1 RANFALNVSVFV
13 PSLKLKPT
21 QRVNHHPPP
30 TGTQGD
36 ITKKD
41 GLLRAVRRMCATY
54 PKCAPLL
61 LLPTSFHL
69 PSLASG
75 WLTSHDRRSLRQC
88 LSASNPKSGFQPQ
101 LNGDKQ
107 YSQECNFSYTIY
119 RLHRS
124 QGYWNKQS
132 TKVEDCCE
140 NSEQH
145 VCADCCSD
153 PTQQVPNIWILKPAD
168 EARGKGIYLFN
179 QLEQFAYFAKSVVQ
193 KYITDPL
200 LIKGYK
206 FDLRLYAVVPS
217 YAPFIVYIYS
227 EGLVRFATEPFDLN
241 DLQNVYSHLT
251 NTAINVNGPRYLL
264 NKAANAYELFGF
276 DILIDNHLRP
286 WLLEVNANP
295 SMSGTCIVDELVK
308 KPLITSLLS
317 MLRLS
322 RRSPKS
328 FLSNSISK
336 HESEVKD
343 IRTSSGIICLPI
355 EQTAAHQNPAP
366 SGQLCFSFKNRPT
379 ESKSKLP
386 IRVTQI
392 QNSAPGDNALGSA
405 LQRNEELNASLTSP
419 DTHHDLI
426 GQLFQMGKG
435 NENVR
440 ECSANRVSVPLGM
453 LASLDELHKLGKQ
466 VPIGGLCDVTTCI
479 GNCSLYGSGSE
490 CLLPRLHALGDQFKH
505 SYKLH
510 KNPSLR
516 TASKDVLMEP
526 NGIAGIHG
534 KRKAPKAIG
543 EGCHPTFHS
552 YSTCSKPCTMRNH
565 AQKEEEQQHQQSGN
579 ELIPHAFGLMRLAFP
594 FNLST
599 RIACASGRGGYPD
612 VKSCVQQICRLM
624 FHYARERRDES
635 VVTDISVMDIPGV
648 WDEGS

>member
-1 RANFALNVSVFV
+1 MYIT
-13 PSLKLKPT
+13 SLKLKPT

-69 PSLASG
+69 P
-75 WLTSHDRRSLRQC
+75 REE
-88 LSASNPKSGFQPQ
+88 
-101 LNGDKQ
+101 
-107 YSQECNFSYTIY
+107 SQFIAAF
-119 RLHRS
+119 L
-124 QGYWNKQS
+124 QGVRPTRTKP
-132 TKVEDCCE
+132 TKVEACGE

-145 VCADCCSD
+145 IYADCFSN
-153 PTQQVPNIWILKPAD
+153 PTQQVPCEIKPSPNIWILKPAD
-168 EARGKGIYLFN
+168 QARGKGIYLFN
-179 QLEQFAYFAKSVVQ
+179 QLEHFAYFAKSVVQ

-200 LIKGYK
+200 LIQGYK

-227 EGLVRFATEPFDLN
+227 EGLVRFATEPFDLS

-251 NTAINVNGPRYLL
+251 NSSINVNGPRYLL
-264 NKAANAYELFGF
+264 NKKGIGRGSKWTLKQLHQWMTAHNLNTRYLWARVKALILLTLLSQASSVPKAPNAYELFGF

-322 RRSPKS
+322 RRSPEPFS
-328 FLSNSISK
+328 SNSFSK
-336 HESEVKD
+336 HESQLKD
-343 IRTSSGIICLPI
+343 VHTNSGNIHPII
-355 EQTAAHQNPAP
+355 EQTAAQRNSASSSQP
-366 SGQLCFSFKNRPT
+366 SFSFKHCST
-379 ESKSKLP
+379 ESKCKLP

-392 QNSAPGDNALGSA
+392 QNHAPGNNALESA
-405 LQRNEELNASLTSP
+405 LQKNEELDGSLASPIGIHSDKEASSHPSDSCRSQRQLP
-419 DTHHDLI
+419 DTHQVLI
-426 GQLFQMGKG
+426 GRPYQMGKG
-435 NENVR
+435 NAYAR
-440 ECSANRVSVPLGM
+440 CP
-453 LASLDELHKLGKQ
+453 
-466 VPIGGLCDVTTCI
+466 
-479 GNCSLYGSGSE
+479 LYGSGSE
-490 CLLPRLHALGDQFKH
+490 WLFPQLRALGDQFKH
-505 SYKLH
+505 VHELH
-510 KNPSLR
+510 KNSSLR
-516 TASKDVLMEP
+516 TFSKDMLTEP
-526 NGIAGIHG
+526 NGIAGIQG

-543 EGCHPTFHS
+543 EYCHPTFHS
-552 YSTCSKPCTMRNH
+552 YSTYSKLCITSNSTP
-565 AQKEEEQQHQQSGN
+565 KEEEEQHQQPGN

-612 VKSCVQQICRLM
+612 VRSCVQQICRLM
-624 FHYARERRDES
+624 VHYSREERDKS
-635 VVTDISVMDIPGV
+635 VVTDISVMDIPDV
-648 WDEGS
+648 WAEVC